1 MKRYVIVGS
10 GLAGHRAAIALRNFD
25 PGSRIHIFGE
35 EPHLPYDRP
44 PLTKDFLLGKVEEA
58 QLTFSD
64 VQTYE
69 MVDIQHHQATRIVAI
84 DRDQRCIMTDRNEV
98 FEYDRLLLAT
108 GSRPRRLPEIDDAR
122 AIYLRTIDDAVRLRS
137 VLDPGRRIG
146 IIGAG
151 FVGLEVAAAARER
164 GCEVCVI
171 ESAGSVLSR
180 GLPPLVSNA
189 IQRLHSSRGVEIVCG
204 QTAKGIE
211 WTRRGPINI
220 ELSHRVFTADAVVVG
235 VGVIPNTELAAAAGL
250 EVNNGIVVNRH
261 LRTVDPAIFAAGEV
275 TKHPVGKAGTLLR
288 LESWNVAHKQPLI
301 AAAGMTGRDFIYD
314 EIPWLWSDQFGHNL
328 QILGDVA
335 DTEEFLLRGHLDSE
349 QWTLI
354 ALNLAAEP
362 IGAVALNRGRDISM
376 MRRVLKNGGNLP
388 LDVTSSSRPVS
399 AKIAAA

>member
-1 MKRYVIVGS
+1 MKRYAIVGS

-25 PGSRIHIFGE
+25 PSSSIHMFGE
-35 EPHLPYDRP
+35 ESHLPYDRP
-44 PLTKDFLLGKVEEA
+44 PLTKDFLLGKVEEG
-58 QLTFSD
+58 QLTLSD
-64 VQTYE
+64 VQSYGT
-69 MVDIQHHQATRIVAI
+69 VDILHHRATRIVAI
-84 DRDQRCIMTDRNEV
+84 DRGQRSIMTDRNEV
-98 FEYDRLLLAT
+98 FEYDKLLLAT

-122 AIYLRTIDDAVRLRS
+122 AIYLRTLDDAVRLRS
-137 VLDPGRRIG
+137 VLEPGRRIG

-171 ESAGSVLSR
+171 ESAGTVLSR

-189 IQRLHSSRGVEIVCG
+189 IQRLHLSRGVEIVCG

-220 ELSHRVFTADAVVVG
+220 ELSHRVFPADAVVVG

-250 EVNNGIVVNRH
+250 EVDNGIVVDCH
-261 LRTVDPAIFAAGEV
+261 LQTADPAIFAAGEV

-288 LESWNVAHKQPLI
+288 LESWNVAHKQPLV
-301 AAAGMTGRDFIYD
+301 AAACMTGRDLVYD

-328 QILGDVA
+328 QILGDIA
-335 DTEEFLLRGHLDSE
+335 DSQDFLLRGHLDSE

-354 ALNLAAEP
+354 ALNSATEP
-362 IGAVALNRGRDISM
+362 TGVIALNSGRDILM

-388 LDVTSSSRPVS
+388 LDVISGSRPVS
-399 AKIAAA
+399 AKVPVG

>member
-1 MKRYVIVGS
+1 M
-10 GLAGHRAAIALRNFD
+10 
-25 PGSRIHIFGE
+25 FGE
-35 EPHLPYDRP
+35 ESHLPYDRP
-44 PLTKDFLLGKVEEA
+44 PLTKDFLLGKVEEG
-58 QLTFSD
+58 QLTLSD
-64 VQTYE
+64 VQSYGT
-69 MVDIQHHQATRIVAI
+69 VDILHHRATRIVAI
-84 DRDQRCIMTDRNEV
+84 DRGQRSIMTDRNEV
-98 FEYDRLLLAT
+98 FEYDKLLLAT

-122 AIYLRTIDDAVRLRS
+122 AIYLRTLDDAVRLRS
-137 VLDPGRRIG
+137 VLEPGRRIG

-171 ESAGSVLSR
+171 ESAGTVLSR

-189 IQRLHSSRGVEIVCG
+189 IQRLHLSRGVEIVCG

-220 ELSHRVFTADAVVVG
+220 ELSHRVFPADAVVVG

-250 EVNNGIVVNRH
+250 EVDNGIVVDCH
-261 LRTVDPAIFAAGEV
+261 LQTADPAIFAAGEV

-288 LESWNVAHKQPLI
+288 LESWNVAHKQPLV
-301 AAAGMTGRDFIYD
+301 AAACMTGRDLVYD

-328 QILGDVA
+328 QILGDIA
-335 DTEEFLLRGHLDSE
+335 DSQDFLLRGHLDSE

-354 ALNLAAEP
+354 ALNSATEP
-362 IGAVALNRGRDISM
+362 TGVIALNSGRDILM

-388 LDVTSSSRPVS
+388 LDVISGSRPVS
-399 AKIAAA
+399 AKVPVG